1 MAVFLLLA
9 GLMIARRLPAL
20 LAVPIM
26 ALAIGALAGV
36 GPSGLGDI
44 FSKGAVALAPT
55 IATVIFGALLSR
67 VVLSTGIAESIVTIA
82 AEYGGDQPLILA
94 LVICAAVAVLFTSV
108 TGLGA
113 IIMIGTIVLPVML
126 TVGVPRATAAT
137 LFLMAFGLGYIFNLA
152 QWKFYGQIFG
162 VEQSAFSS
170 YIYVLAAIE
179 IVAIVAYAVVS
190 ARTNR
195 DYATL
200 ALAAPLERKR
210 VTPLALITPLLPI
223 VLFKLL
229 NVDATVAFAL
239 AALFG
244 VFVTRPRAAVQT
256 LMAAWIRGLEDV
268 APAIILMLGI
278 GMLLYAARLPA
289 VAAAVAPLI
298 GALAPRTPLAYVIVF
313 GLLSP
318 LALYRGPLNIY
329 GVGIGVFTV
338 LATMHVIAPVA
349 LVAAVMAVVQVQNV
363 CDPTNTQNVWVANFT
378 GVGVDRITRLTL
390 PYQVAVATLAVTA
403 VALFGAHVFAHAPFA
418 PAQPAA
424 AAELPPLT
432 IAAKASGPTEPPATT
447 AAKVSGLTE
456 PPSTRASKLS
466 GLTAPPSAAATI
478 AVIAADPS
486 ATSAAAEVAHAIDHG
501 WRGYRTVAT
510 HADPGA
516 SDCASKAY
524 AAVTR
529 VSVERDGNERDIGIE
544 LLDCAGWSVDQW
556 HAQGNDTPLLA
567 LDVLFRLRLWMHD
580 HPELSANVFGRGL
593 AYDPADG
600 PTYFYT
606 LFKPSDGYMRA
617 FVRPGGP
624 AYVAGLRTGD
634 VIDKLD
640 GRYWWEYGTYQTQ
653 LRAYDGKPHT
663 YDIEHGGIGG
673 PPIHIELGAPF
684 RG

>member
-1 MAVFLLLA
+1 MTGLAIVTVFVVLA
-9 GLMIARRLPAL
+9 GLMIARKLPAL
-20 LAVPIM
+20 LAVPVM
-26 ALAIGALAGV
+26 ALAIGALAGA
-36 GPSGLGDI
+36 GPAGLGDI
-44 FSKGAVALAPT
+44 FAKGAVQLAPT
-55 IATVIFGALLSR
+55 IATLIFGALLSR
-67 VVLSTGIAESIVTIA
+67 VVLSTGIAETIVTIA
-82 AEYGGDQPLILA
+82 AEYGGDRPLVLA
-94 LVICAAVAVLFTSV
+94 LVVCAAVAVLFTSV

-162 VEQSAFSS
+162 ADQSAFGA

-179 IVAIVAYAVVS
+179 AAAIVAFAAVS

-195 DYATL
+195 DYATF
-200 ALAAPLERKR
+200 ALAAPLPKKS
-210 VTPLALITPLLPI
+210 VHPIALITPILPVVI
-223 VLFKLL
+223 FKGLG
-229 NVDATVAFAL
+229 VDATVAFAI

-244 VFVTRPRAAVQT
+244 VLITRPRDSVQT

-278 GMLLYAARLPA
+278 GMLLYAAKLPV
-289 VAAAVAPLI
+289 VAAAVSPLV
-298 GALAPRTPLAYVIVF
+298 AAVAPRTPLAYIVVF

-318 LALYRGPLNIY
+318 LALYRGPLNVY

-390 PYQVAVATLAVTA
+390 PYQVAVATLAVSA
-403 VALFGAHVFAHAPFA
+403 VAAFGAQLFAHAPFA
-418 PAQPAA
+418 PARPAA
-424 AAELPPLT
+424 AAEL
-432 IAAKASGPTEPPATT
+432 G
-447 AAKVSGLTE
+447 GLTV
-456 PPSTRASKLS
+456 PFASA
-466 GLTAPPSAAATI
+466 LTV
-478 AVIAADPS
+478 AVIAAEP
-486 ATSAAAEVAHAIDHG
+486 AAGEAAAEIRRAIDRG
-501 WRGYRTVAT
+501 WRGYRTVDP

-516 SDCASKAY
+516 TDCRAKSY
-524 AAVTR
+524 AAVLR
-529 VSVERDGNERDIGIE
+529 VSVENNGAERDVGIE

-556 HAQGNDTPLLA
+556 YAQGDDIRRLA
-567 LDVLFRLRLWMHD
+567 LDVLFRLRVWMHD
-580 HPELSANVFGRGL
+580 RPALAANVFGSGL
-593 AYDPADG
+593 AYDPATG

-617 FVRPGGP
+617 LVRPGGP
-624 AYVAGLRTGD
+624 AYEAGLRTGD

-640 GRYWWEYGTYQTQ
+640 GRFWWEYGTYQTEQ
-653 LRAYDGKPHT
+653 RAYDGQPHT
-663 YDIEHGGIGG
+663 YDVERGGIGG
-673 PPIHIELGAPF
+673 PPIHVELGDPY

>member
-1 MAVFLLLA
+1 VTGVAIVAVFVALA
-9 GLMIARRLPAL
+9 GLMIARKLPAL

-36 GPSGLGDI
+36 GPGALGAI
-44 FSKGAVALAPT
+44 FAQGAVVLAPT
-55 IATVIFGALLSR
+55 IVTLIFGALLSR
-67 VVLSTGIAESIVTIA
+67 VVLSTGIAESVVTAA
-82 AEYGGDQPLILA
+82 AEFGGDQPLLLA
-94 LVICAAVAVLFTSV
+94 LVVCAAVALLFTSV

-126 TVGVPRATAAT
+126 TVGVPRATAAA

-162 VEQSAFSS
+162 VDQHAFGA
-170 YIYVLAAIE
+170 YVYLLAAIE
-179 IVAIVAYAVVS
+179 VVAIAAFAGVS

-200 ALAAPLERKR
+200 LVAPPPPKRTVQPIALL
-210 VTPLALITPLLPI
+210 TPVLP
-223 VLFKLL
+223 VLLFKGLGI
-229 NVDATVAFAL
+229 DASVAFAL

-244 VFVTRPRAAVQT
+244 VIVTRPRDAVQT

-289 VAAAVAPLI
+289 VASAVTPLIAAV
-298 GALAPRTPLAYVIVF
+298 APRTPLAYVMVF

-318 LALYRGPLNIY
+318 LALYRGPLNVF

-338 LATMHVIAPVA
+338 LATMHVVAPVA

-378 GVGVDRITRLTL
+378 GVAVDRILRLTL
-390 PYQVAVATLAVTA
+390 PYQVAVATLAVSA
-403 VALFGAHVFAHAPFA
+403 VALFGARLFEHPPFLVTR
-418 PAQPAA
+418 PAA
-424 AAELPPLT
+424 AAEIDGLT
-432 IAAKASGPTEPPATT
+432 VPFAASG
-447 AAKVSGLTE
+447 
-456 PPSTRASKLS
+456 R
-466 GLTAPPSAAATI
+466 I
-478 AVIAADPS
+478 AVLSANAAS
-486 ATSAAAEVAHAIDHG
+486 ADAAAEVRRAIDRG
-501 WRGYRTVAT
+501 WRGYHTVDARGDPAT
-510 HADPGA
+510 
-516 SDCASKAY
+516 SDCSAKPY
-524 AAVTR
+524 AALLRVT
-529 VSVERDGNERDIGIE
+529 VERDGDARDIGVE
-544 LLDCAGWSVDQW
+544 LLDCAGWGVDQW
-556 HAQGNDTPLLA
+556 HAQGNDITRLA
-567 LDVLFRLRLWMHD
+567 LDVLFRVRLWMHD
-580 HPELSANVFGRGL
+580 HPALSANLFGRGL
-593 AYDPADG
+593 AYDPTSG

-617 FVRPGGP
+617 IVRPGGP

-640 GRYWWEYGTYQTQ
+640 GKFWWEYGTYQTE
-653 LRAYDGKPHT
+653 LRAYDGQPHT
-663 YDIEHGGIGG
+663 YDIERGGIGG
-673 PPIHIELGAPF
+673 PPVHITLGAPF

>member
-1 MAVFLLLA
+1 LTGLAIVAVFAVLA
-9 GLMIARRLPAL
+9 GLMIARKLPAL
-20 LAVPIM
+20 LAVPLM
-26 ALAIGALAGV
+26 ALAIGALAGAGWAGV
-36 GPSGLGDI
+36 GDI
-44 FSKGAVALAPT
+44 FAKGAVQLAPT
-55 IATVIFGALLSR
+55 IATLIFGALLSR
-67 VVLSTGIAESIVTIA
+67 VVLSTGIAETIVTIA
-82 AEYGGDQPLILA
+82 AEYGGDRPFILA
-94 LVICAAVAVLFTSV
+94 LVLCAAVAVLFTSV

-137 LFLMAFGLGYIFNLA
+137 LFLMAFALGYIFNLA

-162 VEQSAFSS
+162 ADQTAFGA

-179 IVAIVAYAVVS
+179 AVAICIFAALS

-195 DYATL
+195 DYATF
-200 ALAAPLERKR
+200 ALAAAPPKKS
-210 VTPLALITPLLPI
+210 VHPIALIAPVLPV
-223 VLFKLL
+223 VLYKGLG
-229 NVDATVAFAL
+229 VDATVAFAL

-244 VFVTRPRAAVQT
+244 VLVTRPRDAVQT

-278 GMLLYAARLPA
+278 GMLLFAAKLPA
-289 VAAAVAPLI
+289 VAAAVTPLV
-298 GALAPRTPLAYVIVF
+298 AAVAPRTPLAYIVVF

-338 LATMHVIAPVA
+338 LATMHAIPPVA

-390 PYQVAVATLAVTA
+390 PYQVVVATVAVSAVAAFGA
-403 VALFGAHVFAHAPFA
+403 QLFGQAPFA
-418 PAQPAA
+418 LARPAA
-424 AAELPPLT
+424 AAELT
-432 IAAKASGPTEPPATT
+432 
-447 AAKVSGLTE
+447 GLTV
-456 PPSTRASKLS
+456 PFAVSQTV
-466 GLTAPPSAAATI
+466 

-486 ATSAAAEVAHAIDHG
+486 ADDAAQEVRRAIDRG
-501 WRGYRTVAT
+501 WHGYRTVET

-516 SDCASKAY
+516 SDCREKAY
-524 AAVTR
+524 AAAVR
-529 VSVERDGNERDIGIE
+529 VSVESNGDDRDIGIE
-544 LLDCAGWSVDQW
+544 LLDCGGWSVDQW
-556 HAQGNDTPLLA
+556 HAQGTDIRRLA

-580 HPELSANVFGRGL
+580 RPALAANVFGRGL
-593 AYDPADG
+593 AYDPATG

-617 FVRPGGP
+617 LVRPGGP
-624 AYVAGLRTGD
+624 AYAAGLRTGD

-640 GRYWWEYGTYQTQ
+640 GRFWWEYGTYQTE
-653 LRAYDGKPHT
+653 LRAYDGRPHT
-663 YDIEHGGIGG
+663 YDVERGGIGG
-673 PPIHIELGAPF
+673 PPAHVALGEPF
-684 RG
+684 RGS

>member
-1 MAVFLLLA
+1 LTGLAIVAVFVILA
-9 GLMIARRLPAL
+9 GLMIARKLPAL
-20 LAVPIM
+20 LAVPLM
-26 ALAIGALAGV
+26 ALAIGALAGA
-36 GPSGLGDI
+36 GPAGLGDI
-44 FSKGAVALAPT
+44 FAKGAVQLAPT
-55 IATVIFGALLSR
+55 IATLIFGALLSR
-67 VVLSTGIAESIVTIA
+67 VVLSTGIAETIVTIA
-82 AEYGGDQPLILA
+82 AEYGGDRPLVLA
-94 LVICAAVAVLFTSV
+94 LVLCAAVAMLFTSV

-162 VEQSAFSS
+162 ADQSAFGA

-179 IVAIVAYAVVS
+179 VVAIVAFAGVS

-195 DYATL
+195 DYATF
-200 ALAAPLERKR
+200 ALAAPPPKKG
-210 VTPLALITPLLPI
+210 VHPIALITPVLP
-223 VLFKLL
+223 VFLFKGLG
-229 NVDATVAFAL
+229 VDATVAFAL

-244 VFVTRPRAAVQT
+244 VLVTRPRDAVQT

-278 GMLLYAARLPA
+278 GMLLYAAKLPA
-289 VAAAVAPLI
+289 VAAAVTPLV
-298 GALAPRTPLAYVIVF
+298 AAVAPRTPLAYVVVF

-318 LALYRGPLNIY
+318 LALYRGPLNVY

-390 PYQVAVATLAVTA
+390 PYQVGVATLAVSA
-403 VALFGAHVFAHAPFA
+403 VAIFGAQLFARAPFA
-418 PAQPAA
+418 LARPADAAESSGLTVPFSAAQTIAVMPADPAANAA
-424 AAELPPLT
+424 AAE
-432 IAAKASGPTEPPATT
+432 
-447 AAKVSGLTE
+447 VR
-456 PPSTRASKLS
+456 RAIDR
-466 GLTAPPSAAATI
+466 GWHGYRTVETH
-478 AVIAADPS
+478 ADPS
-486 ATSAAAEVAHAIDHG
+486 A
-501 WRGYRTVAT
+501 
-510 HADPGA
+510 
-516 SDCASKAY
+516 SDCRAKPY
-524 AAVTR
+524 AAVAR
-529 VSVERDGNERDIGIE
+529 VSVETDGSERDIGIE

-556 HAQGNDTPLLA
+556 HAQGNDLQRLT

-580 HPELSANVFGRGL
+580 RPALASNVFGRGL
-593 AYDPADG
+593 AYDPTTG

-617 FVRPGGP
+617 LVRPGGP
-624 AYVAGLRTGD
+624 AYLAGLRTGD

-640 GRYWWEYGTYQTQ
+640 GRFWWEYGTYQTE
-653 LRAYDGKPHT
+653 LRAYDGQPHT
-663 YDIEHGGIGG
+663 YEIERGGIGG
-673 PPIHIELGAPF
+673 PLVHVALGEPF